1 MNKNIRENRVL
12 NKEYFKLGIG
22 FILSALTTPLL
33 SSVDTAVVGSLSN
46 PVYIGG
52 VALGGTIFNTI
63 YWILGFLRV
72 STSGYSAK
80 AYGLKNEEEEVFSLI
95 RPTIV
100 SISMGVLFLIF
111 QNPILKMAVYFYKS
125 GDEISHYM
133 SIYYNI
139 LICGAPFV
147 LLNYTFLGWIM
158 GRKQLKEC
166 LFLQLAT
173 NIINI
178 ILDLCFVKILNM
190 DVAGVAYATL
200 ISQILTTCIS
210 LLIILRGKKKETF
223 NIRKSVKN
231 ISFKKLMEKKALKE
245 IAMVNLDLVIRTICM
260 LTMTNLFVEKGSVN
274 GEIVLAANSLLFQ
287 IQYLMAAFFDGFGNA
302 SSVFIGNAIGER
314 KKKKVRWVITKSY
327 KICAII
333 SLFLCIVFY
342 FFGNNIIQIYSN
354 NHDVISTA
362 KKYSIWIL
370 IYSLVINGGLVLFG
384 LFTGATY
391 TKPIRNSVLQATIIF
406 LISYFTIIPLW
417 GNHGLW
423 LSFILFSLG
432 RTIFLFLYI
441 PKLKEKINSEIE

>member
-223 NIRKSVKN
+223 NIRKSILN
-231 ISFKKLMEKKALKE
+231 I
-245 IAMVNLDLVIRTICM
+245 
-260 LTMTNLFVEKGSVN
+260 
-274 GEIVLAANSLLFQ
+274 
-287 IQYLMAAFFDGFGNA
+287 
-302 SSVFIGNAIGER
+302 
-314 KKKKVRWVITKSY
+314 
-327 KICAII
+327 
-333 SLFLCIVFY
+333 
-342 FFGNNIIQIYSN
+342 
-354 NHDVISTA
+354 
-362 KKYSIWIL
+362 
-370 IYSLVINGGLVLFG
+370 
-384 LFTGATY
+384 
-391 TKPIRNSVLQATIIF
+391 
-406 LISYFTIIPLW
+406 
-417 GNHGLW
+417 
-423 LSFILFSLG
+423 
-432 RTIFLFLYI
+432 
-441 PKLKEKINSEIE
+441 